1 MKIHNFSAGPSVLA
15 ESVIKEASKAVIE
28 LNDIGLSLLEISHRS
43 KHFTEIIE
51 ETKELTKELLNISND
66 YEVLFL
72 QGGAS
77 LQFYMSALNF
87 SNNHGKSGYIDTGTW
102 SSKAIAESKKLGG
115 KTMIIGS
122 SKDKNYNYIPKE
134 IIEKQK
140 LDYVHFTSN
149 NTIYGTQYHSFKNIL
164 NHYPDTALICDMS
177 SDIFSREI
185 NVNNFALIYAGAQK
199 NLGPAG
205 TTLVI
210 VKKSIFNPEKTHFT
224 KNHLEHIN
232 NLPSYLKYTTHIEKS
247 SMFNTPPVFSIYTC
261 MLTLRWL
268 KNIGGIAAIN
278 QKNQK
283 KSNLI
288 YREIDRNS
296 LFEGYTQQEDRS
308 IMNATFILKNPD
320 LKDKFQKLCT
330 ERGISGINGHRSVG
344 GYRAS
349 MYNALDIESINAL
362 TETMQQLEKIG

>member
-1 MKIHNFSAGPSVLA
+1 MKIHNFSAGPSILA
-15 ESVIKEASKAVIE
+15 KSVIKEASKAVIE

-43 KHFTEIIE
+43 NHFIKIIE
-51 ETKELTKELLNISND
+51 EAKALTKELLNISDD

-87 SNNHGKSGYIDTGTW
+87 SNSHGKSGYIDTGTW
-102 SSKAIAESKKLGG
+102 SSKAIEESKKLRGD
-115 KTMIIGS
+115 TITIAS

-134 IIEKQK
+134 IVKQQN
-140 LDYVHFTSN
+140 LDYIHFTSN
-149 NTIYGTQYHSFKNIL
+149 NTIYGTQYHSFQNIL
-164 NHYPDTALICDMS
+164 NHYPETALICDMS

-210 VKKSIFNPEKTHFT
+210 IKKSIFNQEKTHFS
-224 KNHLEHIN
+224 KNHLKHIN
-232 NLPSYLKYTTHIEKS
+232 NLPSYLKYTTHIDKS

-268 KNIGGIAAIN
+268 KKIGGIATIAE
-278 QKNQK
+278 KNQK

-296 LFEGYTQQEDRS
+296 LFKGYTKKEDRS
-308 IMNATFILKNPD
+308 MMNATFTLKNSD
-320 LKDKFQKLCT
+320 LKDKFEKLCI
-330 ERGISGINGHRSVG
+330 EKGISGINGHRSVG

-349 MYNALDIESINAL
+349 MYNALDIESVNAL